1 MNILITGAG
10 SGIGKAVKD
19 EFLKNGH
26 RVYAIDLLNMEEES
40 NLETYRADITKE
52 EELIAIKKEIEN
64 IELDVIVNIAG
75 IHMMSS
81 LIESNYE
88 KMKKVIEVNLCG
100 AILVNKTF
108 HSLLS
113 KKGRVVIVTSEVAT
127 YDSMPFNSIYNISK
141 TALDSYS
148 QALRQELNLLGQKVI
163 TIRPGSVE
171 TPLSKGSLVGT
182 NALAN
187 ETALYKKSAHK
198 FLYLFEKFMG
208 KPMKAEKLAK
218 IIYKASIKKH
228 PKLIYKKHRTIGLIL
243 LNILPKRLQC
253 WIIKMLLK

>member
-10 SGIGKAVKD
+10 SGIGKAVK
-19 EFLKNGH
+19 EHFLKFDHN
-26 RVYAIDLLNMEEES
+26 VYAIDLVEIEEET
-40 NLETYRADITKE
+40 NLKSFVADITKE
-52 EELIAIKKEIEN
+52 EALLKIQEEMKDIV
-64 IELDVIVNIAG
+64 LDVIINIAG

-81 LIESNYE
+81 LIESNYN

-100 AILVNKTF
+100 AMLVNKTF
-108 HSLLS
+108 HSLLQE
-113 KKGRVVIVTSEVAT
+113 KGRIVIVTSEVAT

-163 TIRPGSVE
+163 TIRPGSIE

-187 ETALYKKSAHK
+187 ETVLYKKSAHK
-198 FLYLFEKFMG
+198 FFNLVEKFMG
-208 KPMKAEKLAK
+208 KPMKPEKLAK
-218 IIYKASIKKH
+218 VIYKISIKKH
-228 PKLIYKKHRTIGLIL
+228 PKLIYKKHRTFGLIL
-243 LNILPKRLQC
+243 LNLLPKRLQC